1 MHGMH
6 EAAGSNPAGSKN
18 YFIFYNLK
26 IQHSKIAKALGVLID
41 DLIKWNH
48 ATN

>member
-1 MHGMH
+1 
-6 EAAGSNPAGSKN
+6 
-18 YFIFYNLK
+18 LK